1 MEASFLIV
9 GVGKKFLKRLAQPS
23 VCYLR
28 TVTSNGQVIWD
39 AIIVNGGFP
48 KRDMDV
54 CFIEGR
60 VQAQDLSNGR
70 DIYIPSI
77 FKNRAQTKSI
87 NRTEAFIIE
96 TPYDDRLIP
105 DMRRT

>member
-1 MEASFLIV
+1 M
-9 GVGKKFLKRLAQPS
+9 
-23 VCYLR
+23 CYLL
-28 TVTSNGQVIWD
+28 TVTRSGKVIWD

-54 CFIEGR
+54 CLIEGR

-77 FKNRAQTKSI
+77 FKNRAQTKFI
-87 NRTEAFIIE
+87 TRTEAFIIE

-105 DMRRT
+105 DMPRT